1 MECIGGHIKA
11 VRFLSCT
18 VCETKRTKGEEH

>member
-18 VCETKRTKGEEH
+18 VCEAKSAKGEER